1 MIKPVANNYDINFMY
16 SNRPETKQENTTN
29 NDKNTPK
36 ASRKIARTVSITA
49 AAIAVGGGAAYYVL
63 RGKKPPVEDILE
75 KAEDIAESEIKKG
88 NDIIEDIVTGA
99 GEQIKST
106 AKNIIEYIK
115 PKNKETG
122 EFHIRVMNGD
132 TFVKSI
138 ESEGYEKS
146 EDLLVKDGLVRQI
159 YTKWADGST
168 ATTEDLLTPDK
179 KVYERMTV
187 KGNDIFRYN
196 YAYDAEGKPIGYA
209 KEHTHQGFKRNVE
222 PMVVKM
228 FDGKEVKANDV
239 WSLFEAEPAFDPRV
253 TQK

>member
-1 MIKPVANNYDINFMY
+1 MIKPVTNNYDINFMY
-16 SNRPETKQENTTN
+16 SNRPDPKQDNANNSNT
-29 NDKNTPK
+29 TPK
-36 ASRKIARTVSITA
+36 ASKKIARTVGITGA
-49 AAIAVGGGAAYYVL
+49 VLAVGGGTAYYLL
-63 RGKKPPVEDILE
+63 RGKKAQAEDILD
-75 KAEDIAESEIKKG
+75 KAEDIVQPEIKKAE
-88 NDIIEDIVTGA
+88 DVLQDIVTDVA
-99 GEQIKST
+99 EQVKST

-115 PKNKETG
+115 PKDKETG
-122 EFHIRVMNGD
+122 AFHIRVMNGD
-132 TFVKSI
+132 TFVKSV

-146 EDLLVKDGLVRQI
+146 EDLLVKDGFVRQI

-187 KGNDIFRYN
+187 KGDDIFRYN
-196 YAYDAEGKPIGYA
+196 YAYNQEGKPVGYA

-222 PMVVKM
+222 PMTVKM
-228 FDGKEVKANDV
+228 YDGKEVNANDV

>member
-1 MIKPVANNYDINFMY
+1 MIKPVTNNYDINFMY
-16 SNRPETKQENTTN
+16 SNRPEQNQENKENTT
-29 NDKNTPK
+29 PK
-36 ASRKIARTVSITA
+36 TSKKIARGVCIA
-49 AAIAVGGGAAYYVL
+49 AAGIAVAGGAAYYFI

-187 KGNDIFRYN
+187 KGDDIFRYN
-196 YAYDAEGKPIGYA
+196 YAYNQEGKPVGYA

-222 PMVVKM
+222 PMTVKM
-228 FDGKEVKANDV
+228 YDRKEVNANDV

>member
-1 MIKPVANNYDINFMY
+1 MIKPVTNNYDINFMY
-16 SNRPETKQENTTN
+16 SNRPDSKQENTN
-29 NDKNTPK
+29 NSNTTPK
-36 ASRKIARTVSITA
+36 ASKKIARTVGITGA
-49 AAIAVGGGAAYYVL
+49 LLAVGGGTAYYLL
-63 RGKKPPVEDILE
+63 RGKKVQAEDILD
-75 KAEDIAESEIKKG
+75 KAEDIIQPEIKKA
-88 NDIIEDIVTGA
+88 EDIVQDIVTDVA
-99 GEQIKST
+99 EQVKST

-115 PKNKETG
+115 PKDKETG
-122 EFHIRVMNGD
+122 AFHIRVMNGD
-132 TFVKSI
+132 TFVKSV

-146 EDLLVKDGLVRQI
+146 EDLLVKDGFVRQI

-187 KGNDIFRYN
+187 KGDDIFRYN
-196 YAYDAEGKPIGYA
+196 YAYNQEGKPVGYA

-222 PMVVKM
+222 PMTVKM
-228 FDGKEVKANDV
+228 YDGKEVKANDV

>member
-1 MIKPVANNYDINFMY
+1 MIKPVTNNYDINFMY
-16 SNRPETKQENTTN
+16 SNRPEQNQENKENTT
-29 NDKNTPK
+29 PK
-36 ASRKIARTVSITA
+36 TSKKIARGVCIA
-49 AAIAVGGGAAYYVL
+49 AAGIAVAGGAAYYFI
-63 RGKKPPVEDILE
+63 RGKKPLNGDAFD
-75 KAEDIAESEIKKG
+75 KADDVVPSELKKG
-88 NDIIEDIVTGA
+88 AEVVDEAV
-99 GEQIKST
+99 EQIKT
-106 AKNIIEYIK
+106 AAKNVIEFIK
-115 PKNKETG
+115 PKDKETG
-122 EFHIRVMNGD
+122 AFHIRVMNGD
-132 TFVKSI
+132 KFVKSI
-138 ESEGYEKS
+138 ETEGYEKS

-159 YTKWADGST
+159 YTKWADGSS

-196 YAYDAEGKPIGYA
+196 YAYNQEGKAIGYA

>member
-1 MIKPVANNYDINFMY
+1 MIKPVTNNYDINFMY
-16 SNRPETKQENTTN
+16 SNRPEQNQENKENTT
-29 NDKNTPK
+29 PK
-36 ASRKIARTVSITA
+36 TSKKIARGVCIA
-49 AAIAVGGGAAYYVL
+49 AAGIAVAGGAAYYFI
-63 RGKKPPVEDILE
+63 RGKKPLNGDAFD
-75 KAEDIAESEIKKG
+75 KADDVVPSELKKG
-88 NDIIEDIVTGA
+88 AEVVDEAV
-99 GEQIKST
+99 EQIKT
-106 AKNIIEYIK
+106 AAKNVIEFIK
-115 PKNKETG
+115 PKDKETG
-122 EFHIRVMNGD
+122 AFHIRVMNGD
-132 TFVKSI
+132 KFVKSI
-138 ESEGYEKS
+138 ETEGYEKS

-196 YAYDAEGKPIGYA
+196 YAYNQEGKAIGYA
-209 KEHTHQGFKRNVE
+209 KEHTHQGLKRNVE
-222 PMVVKM
+222 PMTVKM

>member
-63 RGKKPPVEDILE
+63 RGKKPLNGDAFD
-75 KAEDIAESEIKKG
+75 KADDVVPSELKKG
-88 NDIIEDIVTGA
+88 AEVVDEAV
-99 GEQIKST
+99 EQIKT
-106 AKNIIEYIK
+106 AAKNVIEFIK
-115 PKNKETG
+115 PKDKETG
-122 EFHIRVMNGD
+122 AFHIRVMNGD